1 MKVRNEFLDDRFL
14 LPTDFA
20 VELYEG
26 HAKEL
31 PIVDFHCHLD
41 PVEVADNAV
50 AEDIVELWIE
60 KDPYKWR
67 AMRMNGVPEALVTGT
82 GQRAEKM
89 AAWAEVLPRLL
100 GSPLYQ
106 WSMLELKRCYGI
118 EEALRPENAAA
129 IRETCNERL
138 RAGGLGTGDIL
149 RRFKV
154 ETLCTSDAW
163 LDDLAPHKRSR
174 DLRLRPSLR
183 GDAALDLESS
193 SYGDWASRV
202 CSLAGGESP
211 SLDGLKAGLAV
222 LMDRFIEAGCCLAD
236 HGLSDF
242 RIQLQDAANLEE
254 SFAKLLAGEALE
266 EVDREALHGHLLLYL
281 FEEYSKRGWT
291 LQLHV
296 GACRYTSSRLRELA
310 GPAGGYACIGDSV
323 SVADLCRLFDCL
335 EKRGGLPRVILFPM
349 NPSDYEKFAT
359 VSGSF
364 VEGGVAAKVQLGPA
378 WWYND
383 HLEGIRRQLKATAHH
398 GLLGR
403 FVGMTTDSRS
413 ALSMTRHEYFRR
425 TFCGLLGEWAD
436 LGLVPRDAASLG
448 SVIEDVCYGNAAQL
462 MAGNPVRG

>member
-1 MKVRNEFLDDRFL
+1 MKARSEFLDDRFL
-14 LPTDFA
+14 LPTEFA

-67 AMRMNGVPEALVTGT
+67 AMRMNGIAERVVTGAGT
-82 GQRAEKM
+82 RAEKM

-106 WSMLELKRCYGI
+106 WSMLELKRYFGI
-118 EEALRPENAAA
+118 EEVLNAENAAA
-129 IRETCNERL
+129 IREACNERL
-138 RAGGLGTGDIL
+138 REGSLGMSDIL
-149 RRFKV
+149 RRSKV

-163 LDDLAPHKRSR
+163 LDDLEPHKRSR
-174 DLRLRPSLR
+174 DVRVRPSLR

-193 SYGDWASRV
+193 SYCDWADRV
-202 CSLAGGESP
+202 CSLAGAESP
-211 SLDGLKAGLAV
+211 SLEALKAGLAI
-222 LMDRFIEAGCCLAD
+222 LMDRFVEAGCCLAD

-242 RIQLQDAANLEE
+242 RIESNDAANCEE
-254 SFAKLLAGEALE
+254 SFDKLLSGTPLGAM
-266 EVDREALHGHLLLYL
+266 DREALRGHLLLYL

-296 GACRYTSSRLRELA
+296 GACRHTSSRLRELA
-310 GPAGGYACIGDSV
+310 GPAGGYACIGDTV
-323 SVADLCRLFDCL
+323 SVEELCSLFDCL
-335 EKRGGLPRVILFPM
+335 EKRGGLPRVILYPM
-349 NPSDYEKFAT
+349 NPSDYEKFAS
-359 VSGSF
+359 VGGSF

-436 LGLVPRDAASLG
+436 LGLIPRDAASLG
-448 SVIEDVCYGNAAQL
+448 SVVEDVCYGNAAQL
-462 MAGNPVRG
+462 MAGNAVSS